1 MIAEFEKLFNDW
13 SELIEK
19 NLEEAD
25 SDRKEEKDAGPRQEL
40 DYWR

>member
-25 SDRKEEKDAGPRQEL
+25 SDRKEDKDAGPR
-40 DYWR
+40 